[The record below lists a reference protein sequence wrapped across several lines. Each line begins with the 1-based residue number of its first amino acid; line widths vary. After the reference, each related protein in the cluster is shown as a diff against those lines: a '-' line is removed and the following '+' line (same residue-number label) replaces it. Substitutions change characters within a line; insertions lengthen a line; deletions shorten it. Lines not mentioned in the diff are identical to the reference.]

1 MMRIHVYDASIC
13 ILKIHRFPFSLFSS
27 CLLVPFHSKGSIYLF
42 LSSSLVCSS
51 LYRLLL
57 SFHRGRTANRP
68 PNTPNTLFL
77 GCLRGA
83 FSAFCRLNSDPR
95 NKLAADHGGICLL
108 DNLFPS
114 PLGSRPPLRP
124 SPPRSVPSF
133 PSFWPSLC
141 LAFVLA
147 AREKGGLASS
157 SFKLFPL
164 LSAVYTFRFILPPLF
179 SLLFYPRRFF
189 SFFFFFLIIVLS
201 PFHRERMK
209 VPPLE
214 GSTEDQGIPRN
225 SHWNF
230 LTCTRM

>member
-1 MMRIHVYDASIC
+1 MSIRI
-13 ILKIHRFPFSLFSS
+13 LEIHLSLSFSFKLSFS
-27 CLLVPFHSKGSIYLF
+27 F
-42 LSSSLVCSS
+42 LRLSS
-51 LYRLLL
+51 LYRLV
-57 SFHRGRTANRP
+57 SPWQTGNRP

-124 SPPRSVPSF
+124 SPPSSVPSF

-147 AREKGGLASS
+147 AREKGGVASS
-157 SFKLFPL
+157 SFKLFPP

-189 SFFFFFLIIVLS
+189 SFFFFLFFFSLS
-201 PFHRERMK
+201 YYRSISVSP
-209 VPPLE
+209 
-214 GSTEDQGIPRN
+214 
-225 SHWNF
+225 
-230 LTCTRM
+230 

>member
-1 MMRIHVYDASIC
+1 MRMYVYDASIR
-13 ILKIHRFPFSLFSS
+13 ILEIHLSLSFSFK
-27 CLLVPFHSKGSIYLF
+27 PWIYLF
-42 LSSSLVCSS
+42 LSSSLLCSS
-51 LYRLLL
+51 LYRPLL
-57 SFHRGRTANRP
+57 SFHRGKTANRP

-124 SPPRSVPSF
+124 SPSRSVPSF

-157 SFKLFPL
+157 SFNALPSSFGRLHFPL
-164 LSAVYTFRFILPPLF
+164 HPPAVFSPPVLSTSFLF
-179 SLLFYPRRFF
+179 LFFF
-189 SFFFFFLIIVLS
+189 SYYRSISVN
-201 PFHRERMK
+201 E
-209 VPPLE
+209 
-214 GSTEDQGIPRN
+214 
-225 SHWNF
+225 
-230 LTCTRM
+230 

>member
-57 SFHRGRTANRP
+57 SFHRGKTANRP

-189 SFFFFFLIIVLS
+189 SFFFFFLLS
-201 PFHRERMK
+201 FYLRFTVNE
-209 VPPLE
+209 
-214 GSTEDQGIPRN
+214 
-225 SHWNF
+225 
-230 LTCTRM
+230 